1 MFLHYLAKLETQ
13 KLYHFRLQCVHRLQ
27 RRGARYQC
35 SMACVSI
42 CLLDTTVSPAKTD
55 EPIVV
60 PFGLWTPVGQPNH
73 ALVGGPDPQGRTI
86 FRDVLLR
93 WKCIVTASAENGYI
107 NCTTYD
113 MIRYDIRSYFNV
125 RSKADISQF
134 NLRHCRHTH
143 LTASFPGQPG

>member
-73 ALVGGPDPQGRTI
+73 ALVGGPDPPGKDN
-86 FRDVLLR
+86 FEG
-93 WKCIVTASAENGYI
+93 CSAPLK
-107 NCTTYD
+107 
-113 MIRYDIRSYFNV
+113 M
-125 RSKADISQF
+125 
-134 NLRHCRHTH
+134 HCNSECRKW
-143 LTASFPGQPG
+143 LYKLYNI